1 MYSFRKIIMTEHD
14 WEEFKKKVTPLGK
27 KKQLL
32 KKNKEKIILKN
43 LEHKEKFETDFI
55 YIENEVGVGYISGI
69 VS

>member
-1 MYSFRKIIMTEHD
+1 MCSFRKIIMTEHD

-43 LEHKEKFETDFI
+43 LEHKEKFETGLKRVFCSA
-55 YIENEVGVGYISGI
+55 YLTCPAPK
-69 VS
+69 